1 LTGLRERR
9 LRAVTDAVRK
19 LLAEALALDH
29 ADRALLAAKLIA
41 SLGGPVDSNDEVAW
55 ATEINRRVGEIET
68 GEAELVDRPEVRPQ
82 IKRVNLR
89 R

>member
-1 LTGLRERR
+1 
-9 LRAVTDAVRK
+9 VTEAVRK
-19 LLAEALALDH
+19 LLAEALELDQ

-41 SLGGPVDSNDEVAW
+41 SLGGPVDSNDEVGW
-55 ATEINRRVGEIET
+55 ATEINRRVAENESDK
-68 GEAELVDRPEVRPQ
+68 AELVDWSEVRSR